1 MVADKFLITENG
13 YVYLRTVRRGRG
25 RRPLGH
31 ISELVNEHSRI
42 GQEVRC
48 WWTQY
53 RRRTEESTWRNDST
67 HRSLSMTA
75 R

>member
-1 MVADKFLITENG
+1 MAANKFLITENG